1 MQKQKTL
8 ILISVVALILFA
20 SAVLW
25 KNSKESN
32 AEVVNY
38 DSVKELTKTKQN
50 QQAEDQAV
58 TMDRKEKQKSK
69 VDYKKEREKISKKMN
84 ISLFYP
90 TAEKLY
96 EGIKEAQEKGND
108 KRADELIEFLL
119 EEYPDFEMPDE

>member
-38 DSVKELTKTKQN
+38 DSVKELPKTKQN